1 MHAYLAPGLEP
12 GPTIDKS
19 DPGDRYLRVVRW
31 AAWRYSDR
39 YGARLVVEVAGEP
52 TKYTRI
58 ERAAFRRFMV

>member
-12 GPTIDKS
+12 GPPL
-19 DPGDRYLRVVRW
+19 DPRDPIDRYLRVVRW

-39 YGARLVVEVAGEP
+39 YGARLVVEVAGKP

-58 ERAAFRRFMV
+58 ERAAFRRFMA